1 MRRFVIP
8 LAGILILALL
18 LGACGGSQATPEPTE
33 APPEPTEA
41 PAQPTE
47 EPAEEP
53 TAEPTEAPPQVTG
66 PLTVLAGPQEDWA
79 QAMVAAFEE
88 ETGIE
93 TSYVRLSSGEAFS
106 RLQAEAGA
114 PSFDVWWGGP
124 NEGQSAAY
132 AEGLIEPY
140 APPNAAQI
148 PDALKDAGGVWTGI
162 YVGALGFCSNQDLL
176 DELGVNA
183 PTSWDD
189 LLDPAL
195 AGNIAVADARTSGT
209 AYTFLYTQVALRGED
224 EAFEYLKQL
233 NPSIFQYT
241 KSGSAPGRMAAAG
254 EVAVSIIFSH
264 DCVKFREETGANLVV
279 SFPEEGTGFEIGS
292 VALIKNAPNPEAA
305 KVWMNWALSPEAQAI
320 APTVKSYQVPT
331 NPNTP
336 VPAEAIALDQV
347 ALLEYNHALSGELR
361 SELSERFGEEVR
373 EGAAP
378 PEG

>member
-1 MRRFVIP
+1 MRRIIILLTV
-8 LAGILILALL
+8 ALILSMS
-18 LGACGGSQATPEPTE
+18 LGACAPEPEPEPTQPAPE
-33 APPEPTEA
+33 ATEVA
-41 PAQPTE
+41 PQATEEPTE
-47 EPAEEP
+47 EPVA
-53 TAEPTEAPPQVTG
+53 VTG

-79 QAMVAAFEE
+79 QAMVAAFQEA
-88 ETGIE
+88 TGIE
-93 TSYVRLSSGEAFS
+93 TAYVRLSSGEAFS

-124 NEGQSAAY
+124 SEGQSAAY
-132 AEGLIEPY
+132 TEGLIEPY
-140 APPNAAQI
+140 APPSAADI
-148 PDALKDAGGVWTGI
+148 PNSLKDSNGVWTGI

-176 DELGVNA
+176 DELGVEP
-183 PTSWDD
+183 PTSWED

-195 AGNIAVADARTSGT
+195 KSNIAVADARTSGT

-224 EAFEYLKQL
+224 EAFGYLKKL
-233 NPSIFQYT
+233 NENIFQYT

-254 EVAVSIIFSH
+254 EVAVAIIFSH

-279 SFPEEGTGFEIGS
+279 SFPAEGTGYEIGS
-292 VALIKNAPNPEAA
+292 EALIKDAPNPEAA
-305 KVWMNWALSPEAQAI
+305 KVWMEWALSPEAQAI
-320 APTVKSYQVPT
+320 AATVKSYQVPS
-331 NPNTP
+331 NPNTV

-347 ALLEYNHALSGELR
+347 ALLEYDHGLAGEMR

>member
-1 MRRFVIP
+1 MRRVVV
-8 LAGILILALL
+8 LLTGIVILALL
-18 LGACGGSQATPEPTE
+18 LGACGGSQATPEPTQP
-33 APPEPTEA
+33 PPEPTEA
-41 PAQPTE
+41 PTQPPE
-47 EPAEEP
+47 NPAEEP
-53 TAEPTEAPPQVTG
+53 TEEPTEEPPEVSG

-79 QAMVAAFEE
+79 QAMVAAFEQA
-88 ETGIE
+88 TGIE

-140 APPNAAQI
+140 VPPNAAQI
-148 PDALKDAGGVWTGI
+148 PDGLKHPDGVWTGI

-176 DELGVNA
+176 DELGVDP

-189 LLDPAL
+189 LLAPAL
-195 AGNIAVADARTSGT
+195 EGNIAVADARTSGT
-209 AYTFLYTQVALRGED
+209 AYTFLYSLVALRGEE
-224 EAFEYLKQL
+224 EAFEYLKQV
-233 NPSIFQYT
+233 NENIFQYT

-254 EVAVSIIFSH
+254 EVAVAIIFSH

-279 SFPEEGTGFEIGS
+279 SFPAEGTGFEIGS
-292 VALIKNAPNPEAA
+292 QALIKNAPNPEAA
-305 KVWMNWALSPEAQAI
+305 KVWMEWALSPEAQAV
-320 APTVKSYQVPT
+320 APTVRSYQVPS

-336 VPAEAIALDQV
+336 VPPEAIALDQV
-347 ALLEYNHALSGELR
+347 NLLDYDHGLAGELR
-361 SELSERFGEEVR
+361 AELSERFGEEVR

>member
-1 MRRFVIP
+1 MRRFVVL
-8 LAGILILALL
+8 LAGLLILTLL
-18 LGACGGSQATPEPTE
+18 LGACGPKATPEPTE
-33 APPEPTEA
+33 EA
-41 PAQPTE
+41 
-47 EPAEEP
+47 
-53 TAEPTEAPPQVTG
+53 VTG
-66 PLTVLAGPQEDWA
+66 PLTVLAGPQEDWS
-79 QAMVAAFEE
+79 QAMVAAFQK

-106 RLQAEAGA
+106 RLQAEAGS

-140 APPNAAQI
+140 SPPNAAQI
-148 PDALKDAGGVWTGI
+148 PDELKDADGVWTGI

-176 DELGVNA
+176 DELGVDA

-189 LLDPAL
+189 LLNPAL
-195 AGNIAVADARTSGT
+195 KGNIAVADARTSGT
-209 AYTFLYTQVALRGED
+209 AYTFLYTLVALRGED
-224 EAFEYLKQL
+224 EAFDYLKQV
-233 NPSIFQYT
+233 NENIFQYT

-264 DCVKFREETGANLVV
+264 DCVKFREETGANLV
-279 SFPEEGTGFEIGS
+279 S

-305 KVWMNWALSPEAQAI
+305 KVWMDWVLSPAAQAI
-320 APTVKSYQVPT
+320 APNVKSYQVPS

-336 VPAEAIALDQV
+336 VPEKAIALDQV
-347 ALLEYNHALSGELR
+347 SLLEYDHGLAGELR

-373 EGAAP
+373 EGASAP
-378 PEG
+378 AE

>member
-1 MRRFVIP
+1 MRRFVI
-8 LAGILILALL
+8 LLVGTLILALL
-18 LGACGGSQATPEPTE
+18 LGACGGSQATPEPTQP
-33 APPEPTEA
+33 PPEPTEA
-41 PAQPTE
+41 PPE
-47 EPAEEP
+47 
-53 TAEPTEAPPQVTG
+53 VTG

-79 QAMVAAFEE
+79 QAMVVAFEE

-124 NEGQSAAY
+124 NEGQTAAY

-148 PDALKDAGGVWTGI
+148 PDGLKDADGVWTGI

-176 DELGVNA
+176 DELGVDA

-189 LLDPAL
+189 LLAPAL
-195 AGNIAVADARTSGT
+195 EGNIAVADARTSGT
-209 AYTFLYTQVALRGED
+209 AYTFLYTLVALRGEE
-224 EAFEYLKQL
+224 EAFEYLKQV
-233 NPSIFQYT
+233 NENIFQYT

-279 SFPEEGTGFEIGS
+279 SFPAEGTGFEIGS

-305 KVWMNWALSPEAQAI
+305 KVWMEWVLSPAAQAI

-331 NPNTP
+331 NPDTP

-347 ALLEYNHALSGELR
+347 SLLEYDHGLAGELR
-361 SELSERFGEEVR
+361 AELSERFGEEVR

>member
-1 MRRFVIP
+1 MRRFIVL
-8 LAGILILALL
+8 LAGMVILALL
-18 LGACGGSQATPEPTE
+18 LGACGPQATPEPTE
-33 APPEPTEA
+33 APP
-41 PAQPTE
+41 
-47 EPAEEP
+47 
-53 TAEPTEAPPQVTG
+53 EPTEAPPQVTG

-79 QAMVAAFEE
+79 QAMVAAFQE

-106 RLQAEAGA
+106 RLQAEAGS

-148 PDALKDAGGVWTGI
+148 PDSLKDADGVWTGI

-176 DELGVNA
+176 DELGVDA

-195 AGNIAVADARTSGT
+195 EGNIAVADARTSGT
-209 AYTFLYTQVALRGED
+209 AYTFLYTLVALRGEE
-224 EAFEYLKQL
+224 EAFKYLKQV
-233 NPSIFQYT
+233 NENIFQYT

-254 EVAVSIIFSH
+254 EVAVAIIFSH

-279 SFPEEGTGFEIGS
+279 SFPAEGTGFEIGS
-292 VALIKNAPNPEAA
+292 EALIKNAPNPEAA
-305 KVWMNWALSPEAQAI
+305 KVWMDWALSPEAQAI
-320 APTVKSYQVPT
+320 AATVKSYQVPS
-331 NPNTP
+331 NPNTT
-336 VPAEAIALDQV
+336 VPKEAIALDQV
-347 ALLEYNHALSGELR
+347 NLLEYDHGLAGELR
-361 SELSERFGEEVR
+361 AELSERFGEEVR